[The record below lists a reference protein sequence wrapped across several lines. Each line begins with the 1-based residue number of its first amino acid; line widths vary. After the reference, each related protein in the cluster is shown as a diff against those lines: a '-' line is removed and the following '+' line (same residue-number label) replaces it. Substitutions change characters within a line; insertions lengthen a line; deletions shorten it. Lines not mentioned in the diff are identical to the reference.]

1 MTFYHK
7 ATSMDL
13 VIYTLLLSLACMYNT
28 PVHASNG
35 AYRSPNWNDS
45 PRKLKILI
53 LTLPGSGHTAVPLAL
68 GEELVRRGHEVTLV
82 SSESKLA
89 APAEKVGINYKN
101 SGSMKQYREFSELAE
116 KLQTDGNIS
125 HNLQAIPAARQLVK
139 EETDQF
145 INFKKSYRDW
155 DKMGRRIEYR
165 FFGLFPTQC

>member
-1 MTFYHK
+1 
-7 ATSMDL
+7 MDL
-13 VIYTLLLSLACMYNT
+13 IIYTRTLLLSIACMYNT

-45 PRKLKILI
+45 PKKLKILI
-53 LTLPGSGHTAVPLAL
+53 LTLPGSGHTAVPLAF

-89 APAEKVGINYKN
+89 APAEKVGQWIYETV
-101 SGSMKQYREFSELAE
+101 YREFLELAE